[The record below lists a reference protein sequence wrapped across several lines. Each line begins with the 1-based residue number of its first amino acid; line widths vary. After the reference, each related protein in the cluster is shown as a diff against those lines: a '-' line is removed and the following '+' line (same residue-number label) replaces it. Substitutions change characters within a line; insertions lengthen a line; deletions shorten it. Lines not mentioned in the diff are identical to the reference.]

1 MYALALRTVH
11 KSYMGKKKGIL
22 NLTRVGTCPI
32 CQQRVER
39 APEDIFFPYCGYTCK
54 RVVQRKEEETEK
66 AKIAKWDRWFEEQY
80 EKNKERRERAILRQ
94 IRVEKINELQK
105 RIAQCK
111 FEYEKYAAL
120 AETLP
125 ERSEK
130 RWRAQERSRAWYRK
144 MIHTQIDIRELEN
157 GEKSK

>member
-1 MYALALRTVH
+1 MYALASRTVC
-11 KSYMGKKKGIL
+11 KTYMGKKKGML
-22 NLTRVGTCPI
+22 CLTRVGTCPI
-32 CQQRVER
+32 CKKRVER

-54 RVVQRKEEETEK
+54 RVVQREEEEAEK
-66 AKIAKWDRWFEEQY
+66 AKIAKWDKWFEEQH
-80 EKNKERRERAILRQ
+80 ERERERRERAILHQ
-94 IRVEKINELQK
+94 IRVEKINDLQK
-105 RIAQCK
+105 RIVQCK

-130 RWRAQERSRAWYRK
+130 RWRAQEHSRAWYRK
-144 MIHTQIDIRELEN
+144 MIHAQIDIRELEN